1 METNDLSGITTFSQL
16 RKARKAISEDIVLL
30 ETSLSDRLEGFRKAL
45 SMKSIL
51 LPAIRKL
58 RKAIS
63 GTPFAKS

>member
-16 RKARKAISEDIVLL
+16 RKARKAISEDIVML
-30 ETSLSDRLEGFRKAL
+30 ETSLSDRLKGFRKAL

-63 GTPFAKS
+63 GTPFAKP

>member
-16 RKARKAISEDIVLL
+16 RKARKAISEDIVML
-30 ETSLSDRLEGFRKAL
+30 ETSLFDRLKGFRKAL

>member
-16 RKARKAISEDIVLL
+16 RKARKAISEDIVML
-30 ETSLSDRLEGFRKAL
+30 ETSLSDRLKGFRKAL

-51 LPAIRKL
+51 FPAIRKL

>member
-16 RKARKAISEDIVLL
+16 RKARKAISEDIVML
-30 ETSLSDRLEGFRKAL
+30 ETSLSDRLKGFRKAL
-45 SMKSIL
+45 SMKLIL

>member
-16 RKARKAISEDIVLL
+16 RKARKAISEDIVML
-30 ETSLSDRLEGFRKAL
+30 ETSLSDRLKGFRKAL

-51 LPAIRKL
+51 LPAIIKL

-63 GTPFAKS
+63 GTPFAKP

>member
-16 RKARKAISEDIVLL
+16 RKARKAISEDIVML
-30 ETSLSDRLEGFRKAL
+30 ETRLSDRLKGFRKAL

>member
-16 RKARKAISEDIVLL
+16 RKARKAISEDIVML
-30 ETSLSDRLEGFRKAL
+30 ETSLSDRLKGFRKAL

-51 LPAIRKL
+51 LLAIRKL

>member
-1 METNDLSGITTFSQL
+1 MKKNDLSEITTFSQL
-16 RKARKAISEDIVLL
+16 RKARKEISEDIAML
-30 ETSLSDRLEGFRKAL
+30 ETSLYVRLQGFRKAF
-45 SMKSIL
+45 SMKTIL